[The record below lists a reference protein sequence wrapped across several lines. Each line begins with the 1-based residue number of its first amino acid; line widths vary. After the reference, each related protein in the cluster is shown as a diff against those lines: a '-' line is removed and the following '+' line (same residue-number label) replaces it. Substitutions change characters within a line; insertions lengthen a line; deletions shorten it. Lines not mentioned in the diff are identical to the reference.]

1 MEKRILRLPDV
12 MKVTGLKGSSLYSA
26 IQRNEFPKQVSLCV
40 RSVGWNSEEVDAWVE
55 ERITASRGAEMTAP
69 RDLFTNSCA
78 AAEGPGKVFD
88 EPSPPFQ
95 LTRQFAPP
103 RTAVVSVKKLQPHPA
118 MIRRGLAGLNYTGG
132 SRGPSAERRRGGS
145 GTQNG
150 SGSTSQDS
158 HGGNG
163 ALPVID
169 LQRNRERGVPGQHPA
184 GGPVRGMAQER
195 PGIVAEPAN

>member
-1 MEKRILRLPDV
+1 
-12 MKVTGLKGSSLYSA
+12 
-26 IQRNEFPKQVSLCV
+26 
-40 RSVGWNSEEVDAWVE
+40 
-55 ERITASRGAEMTAP
+55 MTAP

-132 SRGPSAERRRGGS
+132 SQGPSAERRRGGS
-145 GTQNG
+145 GTQMDQVLRLK
-150 SGSTSQDS
+150 T
-158 HGGNG
+158 
-163 ALPVID
+163 V
-169 LQRNRERGVPGQHPA
+169 
-184 GGPVRGMAQER
+184 MAVTGLSRSSIYNAIRKGEF
-195 PGIVAEPAN
+195 PANIPLGARSVGWLRSDLESWLSQRIEQSGRRL